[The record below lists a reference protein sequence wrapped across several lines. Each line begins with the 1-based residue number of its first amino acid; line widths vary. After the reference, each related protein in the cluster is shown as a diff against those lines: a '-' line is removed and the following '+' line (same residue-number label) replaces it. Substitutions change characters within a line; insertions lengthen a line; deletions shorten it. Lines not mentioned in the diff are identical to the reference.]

1 MNVMSP
7 ENFIV
12 IDKWNVSALCS
23 SLFVQKCYTIP
34 PVSIDAAKNQEY
46 LYTRND

>member
-23 SLFVQKCYTIP
+23 SLFVQKYYTIP
-34 PVSIDAAKNQEY
+34 PVSKHAAKNQEY